1 MSLVA
6 IDGPAG
12 AGKTTLAAKFY
23 EEFCNDKTVSVIH
36 MDDLYNG
43 WDNALSEPLT
53 QKLKVITEA
62 FLAHEVFQV
71 EVFNWVTMKF
81 DAIQKYEPV
90 DILILEGV
98 GAAQKIVRDAGA
110 ITYWL
115 DVEPSIGLDRVL
127 QRDGFD
133 MRARMLKWQID
144 QERHFE
150 RDLTRLKAHHIVTS

>member
-1 MSLVA
+1 MSLIA

-12 AGKTTLAAKFY
+12 AGKTTLAAQFY
-23 EEFCNDKTVSVIH
+23 EEFCDGNTVSVIH

-43 WDNALSEPLT
+43 WDNALNEELT
-53 QKLKVITEA
+53 QKLKVITN
-62 FLAHEVFQV
+62 AHLSQEVFYI

-81 DAIQKYEPV
+81 DSLERYEPT

-115 DVEPSIGLDRVL
+115 DIEPSIGLDRVL
-127 QRDGFD
+127 QRDGFEIQ
-133 MRARMLKWQID
+133 AQMLKWQIV
-144 QERHFE
+144 QERHFAS
-150 RDLTRLKAHHIVTS
+150 DLTRINAHHIVTS